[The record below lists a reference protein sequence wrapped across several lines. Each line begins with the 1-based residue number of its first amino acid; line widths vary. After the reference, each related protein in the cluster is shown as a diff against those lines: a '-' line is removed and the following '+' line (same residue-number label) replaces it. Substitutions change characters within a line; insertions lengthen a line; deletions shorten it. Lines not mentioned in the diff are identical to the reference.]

1 MDYAARLDQ
10 ARRLMAAQRIDLLAV
25 APGDDLRYLCGFSPH
40 ADERPCFL
48 LVAANAA
55 AFVVPSLNAAQ
66 AAPHISFP
74 SFIYTDADGPAAAL
88 AAAKQ
93 ELGGASP
100 ARLAVGDAMRADFVL
115 LLSGEFPDAELTLG
129 SPVLAYLRMRK
140 SAEEIE
146 ALRRSAMHA
155 DQAVRDAWAACRAGA
170 TEQEIADAVAASFRR
185 SGSQAVMFTSV
196 ASGPN
201 GAFPHHMVSG
211 RRLEV
216 GDAVT
221 LDLGGLLDGYA
232 SDITRVACIGA
243 PGAKYRE
250 VHRTVD
256 AAVQAA
262 LRAVRP
268 GAPLKD
274 VDLAARGVIE
284 RAGFGEYFIHRV
296 GHGLGISVHEPP
308 SVTHLNETP
317 MEDGFVFSVE
327 PGVYIPGEFGL
338 RLEEIVYVGPD
349 GAHVFSKLP
358 RDIHVV
364 SRRIGGSPRGFARPC
379 APPRRGRLRRAAR
392 WQRDGNG
399 GAVVVDV

>member
-1 MDYAARLDQ
+1 MAMDYAARVDQ
-10 ARRLMAAQRIDLLAV
+10 ARRRMAAQRIDLLAV
-25 APGDDLRYLCGFSPH
+25 APGDDLRYLCGFTPH
-40 ADERPCFL
+40 PDERPCFL
-48 LVAANAA
+48 LLAASTA
-55 AFVVPSLNAAQ
+55 AFVVPSLNATQ
-66 AAPHISFP
+66 SAPYIPVPTFV
-74 SFIYTDADGPAAAL
+74 YTDADGPAAAL
-88 AAAKQ
+88 DAAKKA
-93 ELGGASP
+93 LGGASP
-100 ARLAVGDAMRADFVL
+100 ARLALGDTMRADFVL
-115 LLSGEFPDAELTLG
+115 LLSGVFPDAQLALA
-129 SPVLAYLRMRK
+129 SDVLAYLRMRK

-155 DQAVRDAWAACRAGA
+155 DQAIRDAWAACRAGA
-170 TEQEIADAVAASFRR
+170 TEQEIADAAAASFRR
-185 SGSQAVMFTSV
+185 SGSQEVVFTGV

-201 GAFPHHMVSG
+201 GAFPHHSLSG
-211 RRLEV
+211 RRLAV

-221 LDLGGLLDGYA
+221 LDLGGMLDGYA
-232 SDITRVACIGA
+232 SDITRVACVGA

-262 LRAVRP
+262 LAAIRP
-268 GAPLKD
+268 GVPLKD

-317 MEDGFVFSVE
+317 IDEGFVFSVE

-349 GAHVFSKLP
+349 GAHVFSRLP

-364 SRRIGGSPRGFARPC
+364 PAG
-379 APPRRGRLRRAAR
+379 
-392 WQRDGNG
+392 
-399 GAVVVDV
+399 